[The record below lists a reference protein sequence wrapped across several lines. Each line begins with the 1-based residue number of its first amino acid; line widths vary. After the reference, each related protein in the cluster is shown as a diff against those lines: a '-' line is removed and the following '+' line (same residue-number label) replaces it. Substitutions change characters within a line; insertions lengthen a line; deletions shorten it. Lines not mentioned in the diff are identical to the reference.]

1 MLAVFPLLCMS
12 RSPAQDTSATGA
24 VLPYSLPVVLPVM
37 RTSPLEDPAAPY
49 TPTVGSLIKKLKLH
63 TPQTSAELAIA
74 AALLPTHGGT
84 YAHPDG
90 SNPTC
95 HNPANVNVKTATTP
109 RIMPMCFSDGLGIN
123 VDAGPYLGRT
133 TGLPYARAG
142 IDVRPGA
149 CECHGT
155 GRGREGET

>member
-1 MLAVFPLLCMS
+1 MHEQV
-12 RSPAQDTSATGA
+12 PAQDTSATGA

-49 TPTVGSLIKKLKLH
+49 TPTVVSLIKQLELH
-63 TPQTSAELAIA
+63 TPPTSAELAIA
-74 AALLPTHGGT
+74 AALLTPRGGT

-109 RIMPMCFSDGLGIN
+109 RILPMCFSDGLGIN

-133 TGLPYARAG
+133 TGLPSMLVLASTF
-142 IDVRPGA
+142 D
-149 CECHGT
+149 
-155 GRGREGET
+155 RELANAMGQVEAVKAET